1 MQNLNISTV
10 YYILSSPNRTEMAQ
24 YIYLFKL
31 PNGGYHGFL
40 CSPDMSFQKICEVM
54 IEKQLINRLP
64 LFFVNGKYVTY
75 NATIESVNPIG
86 PIVVLEERDC
96 MVSFQY
102 LTGLRLSIP
111 VSRNTTFAEVRAM
124 LAYIGQS
131 PNVRFILCGQVIE
144 DAETMESVNVF
155 VNPVVHII

>member
-1 MQNLNISTV
+1 
-10 YYILSSPNRTEMAQ
+10 MAQ
-24 YIYLFKL
+24 YIYDFKL
-31 PNGGYHGFL
+31 PNGYQKFL
-40 CSPDMSFQKICEVM
+40 CRPDMSLQEICEVM

-75 NATIESVNPIG
+75 NATIDSVKPIG

-102 LTGLRLSIP
+102 LNGLRLSIP
-111 VSRNTTFAEVRAM
+111 VSRNTTFAEVRDM

-131 PNVRFILCGQVIE
+131 PNVRFILCGQVVE

-155 VNPVVHII
+155 VNPVVHIV